1 MKRTLYQML
10 GISPEAT
17 PEEIKAAYT
26 RRLEGLITATQ
37 RGETDAVNEERIL
50 KDVREILLDPASRAA
65 YDQRLKDPDST
76 TRSQV
81 LFMPKEEAKRK
92 KLGVETV
99 VLIVVVAILSGVV
112 YKHFARK
119 MDEMNEAHK
128 QAMAQQRLDRVPKA
142 QVAAPVEEE
151 KAEALVP
158 LPVTTTP
165 QTAEAGKQEQK

>member
-1 MKRTLYQML
+1 MKRSLYQML
-10 GISPEAT
+10 GISPDAT

-65 YDQRLKDPDST
+65 YDQRLRDPDST

-81 LFMPKEEAKRK
+81 LFMPKEDATRK
-92 KLGVETV
+92 KLGVQTI
-99 VLIVVVAILSGVV
+99 VLIVVVAVLSGVV

-119 MDEMNEAHK
+119 MEEIDEAHK
-128 QAMAQQRLDRVPKA
+128 QAMAQQRLDRVPTA
-142 QVAAPVEEE
+142 QVVAPVEEE
-151 KAEALVP
+151 KREAVVP
-158 LPVTTTP
+158 VPAIA
-165 QTAEAGKQEQK
+165 TAASEGAKGEQK

>member
-1 MKRTLYQML
+1 MKRSLYQML

-17 PEEIKAAYT
+17 PEEIKTAYT

-37 RGETDAVNEERIL
+37 RGETDAINEERIL

-81 LFMPKEEAKRK
+81 LFMPKDEATRK
-92 KLGVETV
+92 KLGVETI
-99 VLIVVVAILSGVV
+99 VLIVVVAVLSGVV

-119 MDEMNEAHK
+119 MQEMDEAHK

-142 QVAAPVEEE
+142 QVVAPVEEE
-151 KAEALVP
+151 KSEPLVP
-158 LPVTTTP
+158 LPVTAVPTTS
-165 QTAEAGKQEQK
+165 AAAKGEQK